1 MRPNVVGL
9 VETVALLAAAA
20 RGGIAPRMPP
30 DTATAPAPAPTRFR
44 KPRLL

>member
-9 VETVALLAAAA
+9 VETVALRAATA
-20 RGGIAPRMPP
+20 RGAIAAPTPP
-30 DTATAPAPAPTRFR
+30 DNATAPAPAPARFR